1 MLKNAKIYEEEIKVA
16 MREYWYDLRHQYVCG
31 WCGCQ
36 DFNVGESN
44 YEAHTFASI
53 DPETGKLLG
62 AIGYNVDWASKS
74 ASGFFAE
81 SFVDGGSVIFG
92 RDILQVIDDIFRKYH
107 FNRIDWHC
115 WSDNPTIRSYRKL
128 CKRFGGREVGTLKR
142 KGRLIDGFLHDST
155 IFELLSEDYLSH
167 VEENNE

>member
-36 DFNVGESN
+36 DFNVGEGN

-81 SFVDGGSVIFG
+81 SLVDGGSVIFAQ
-92 RDILQVIDDIFRKYH
+92 DILQVVDDIFRKYH
-107 FNRIDWHC
+107 FNRIDWNC

-128 CKRFGGREVGTLKR
+128 CKRFGGREVGTLKK
-142 KGRLIDGFLHDST
+142 KGRLIDGLLHDST

-167 VEENNE
+167 IEEE

>member
-31 WCGCQ
+31 WYGCQ

-81 SFVDGGSVIFG
+81 TLVDGGSVIFAQN
-92 RDILQVIDDIFRKYH
+92 ILQVIDDIFRKYH
-107 FNRIDWHC
+107 FNRIDWNC

>member
-36 DFNVGESN
+36 EFSAGENN

-81 SFVDGGSVIFG
+81 SFVDGGSVIFA

-142 KGRLIDGFLHDST
+142 KGRLIDGLLHDST
-155 IFELLSEDYLSH
+155 IFELLSEDYLSNI
-167 VEENNE
+167 EEE